1 MRSATTWLEWVML
14 AGTVVAGGGL
24 VWLLA
29 TLAGLPIQYNLR
41 NVLVRWRSS
50 ITTILGIGAV
60 VAVFVVLQAVAQGIE
75 ASSGNTGDKRNV
87 LVVRRGSQ
95 AESGSLVTREHFKTL
110 GYMEEIARNDQGQ
123 PLISAEVIMIVSVPR
138 IDGTGEA
145 NTLLRGVTPR
155 GMELRPQVTLQEGR
169 WFEAGKRE
177 IVVARRLARRFR
189 GFELGGTVKAGPT
202 QLTVVGHFDGGGSAF
217 DSEAWM
223 DADESRAIF
232 ERDQYSS
239 ILLRPRDQASM
250 QVLTNR
256 IDTDKRLA
264 LRAEGEVAYYEKQTV
279 TAKPIK
285 IIASLLGIAMSI
297 GAVFAAM
304 NTMYASVASRTRE
317 VGTLRVLGYS
327 RKAVVICFL
336 IEGAC
341 LAAMGGIV
349 GCALAR
355 TTDGFSTGT
364 LDFQSFA
371 ETVFQFRVTP
381 MLMAKGLLF
390 AVGIGVIGSLL
401 PALRAAR
408 IPVISALKSV

>member
-1 MRSATTWLEWVML
+1 MRGGTTGIEWLVL
-14 AGTVVAGGGL
+14 VGL
-24 VWLLA
+24 VAAGVGAVWGLA
-29 TLAGLPIQYNLR
+29 TLAGLPIQYNVR

-50 ITTILGIGAV
+50 LTTILGIGAV
-60 VAVFVVLQAVAQGIE
+60 VAVFVVLQAVARGIE
-75 ASSGNTGDKRNV
+75 ASSGNTGDKDNV

-110 GYMEEIARNDQGQ
+110 SYMEEIARNEAGQ

-138 IDGTGEA
+138 VDGTGEA
-145 NTLLRGVTPR
+145 NTLLRGLTAR
-155 GMELRPQVTLQEGR
+155 GMELRPQVSLVEGR
-169 WFEAGKRE
+169 WFEPGKRE
-177 IVVARRLARRFR
+177 IVVARRLAKRFQ

-202 QLTVVGHFDGGGSAF
+202 RLKVVGHFDAGGSAF

-223 DADESRAIF
+223 DSDECRAIF

-239 ILLRPRDQASM
+239 ILLRPRDKASM
-250 QVLTNR
+250 TVLTNR

-264 LRAEGEVAYYEKQTV
+264 LRAEGEVEYYKKQTV
-279 TAKPIK
+279 TAAPIK
-285 IIASLLGIAMSI
+285 IIAGLLGVAMSI

-317 VGTLRVLGYS
+317 VGTLRVIGYS
-327 RKAVVICFL
+327 RKSVVMCFL

-341 LAAMGGIV
+341 LSALGGV
-349 GCALAR
+349 FGCALAR
-355 TTDGFSTGT
+355 LTDGFSTGT

-390 AVGIGVIGSLL
+390 AVVIGVVGSLL